1 MRSNI
6 SSTAL
11 LLDISRIGY
20 KKDIKSINDA
30 ADAVEI
36 Y

>member
-20 KKDIKSINDA
+20 KKEINNINDA
-30 ADAVEI
+30 ADAVKI